1 MKYASSHGTGIS
13 RGKHLALRI
22 LGVEQ
27 APVEAPQY
35 DFLNLPQYHLPE
47 LRGRRGKQRRK
58 ARKDKD
64 DKLGGLGDL
73 ARENFVH
80 AGVGGSV
87 AEGLFNKGLCL
98 PSGTA
103 MTEED
108 LDRVISVILSCKR

>member
-1 MKYASSHGTGIS
+1 MPHLTGQAFHGVNIWRSGFWEWG
-13 RGKHLALRI
+13 RP
-22 LGVEQ
+22 Q
-27 APVEAPQY
+27 WNAPQY
-35 DFLNLPQYHLPE
+35 DLPDLPQYHLPE

-87 AEGLFNKGLCL
+87 AEGLFSKGLCL